1 MANVLAGGFT
11 FVAGDVEE
19 DLIASQR
26 NGVLLA
32 VMEKQQLSK
41 LTLGGPKRFTEKE

>member
-1 MANVLAGGFT
+1 LANVLAKEFT
-11 FVAGDVEE
+11 YVVGDVEE

-32 VMEKQQLSK
+32 VMEKQQPSK
-41 LTLGGPKRFTEKE
+41 HTLGGPKRFTEKD

>member
-1 MANVLAGGFT
+1 LASVLARQFT
-11 FVAGDVEE
+11 YVVGDVEE

-32 VMEKQQLSK
+32 VMGRQQSSK
-41 LTLGGPKRFTEKE
+41 DILGGPKRFIEKE